1 MMYDLPFHVIKGLQ
15 AFNQGD
21 FYDAHEHFEL
31 AWRETPDD
39 SREFFRALLH
49 FSGGYFRLS
58 EDRPDAALKFFQR
71 SLHWLGNFPS
81 PYYLIDTAAL
91 KSHLKLL
98 IAAIHSGQT
107 SSVILKQLSYQ
118 IPWPG
123 KETSF

>member
-1 MMYDLPFHVIKGLQ
+1 MYKLPTHVINGLQ

-21 FYDAHEHFEL
+21 YYDAHEHFEF
-31 AWRETPDD
+31 AWRETPDV

-49 FSGGYFRLS
+49 LSGGYYRLS

-71 SLHWLGNFPS
+71 SLHWMGKFPS
-81 PYYLIDTAAL
+81 PFYLIDTEAL
-91 KSHLKLL
+91 KSHLNLL

-123 KETSF
+123 KETYL